1 MLKEIMMFERYTHE
15 EYDVS
20 QKKVTVEQW
29 GYFFKNLN
37 TVELDSL
44 TTGVLEFHTDY
55 QKEVRN
61 GY

>member
-1 MLKEIMMFERYTHE
+1 MMFERYTHE

>member
-1 MLKEIMMFERYTHE
+1 MFERYINE
-15 EYDVS
+15 EVGIS

-44 TTGVLEFHTDY
+44 TTGVLEFYTDY
-55 QKEVRN
+55 TKEE
-61 GY
+61 